1 MLTGRLSS
9 FDMKQVSESGREGR
23 KKEKEGARDSKLEK
37 VRKAPRQKSIGDDEQ
52 KGENRLAN
60 EVRQRERKEFK
71 AKTTSEGKMSSSPN
85 CFLSCVRKGKDRR

>member
-1 MLTGRLSS
+1 MG
-9 FDMKQVSESGREGR
+9 EREERKR
-23 KKEKEGARDSKLEK
+23 KKERESKLEK

-71 AKTTSEGKMSSSPN
+71 AKTTSEGKMSSSPD
-85 CFLSCVRKGKDRR
+85 CFLSWVRNGKGRR

>member
-37 VRKAPRQKSIGDDEQ
+37 VRKAPRHQSIGDDEQ
-52 KGENRLAN
+52 RGETGLA
-60 EVRQRERKEFK
+60 KE
-71 AKTTSEGKMSSSPN
+71 
-85 CFLSCVRKGKDRR
+85 